1 MKNMARGEKKQKY
14 VDIHYLYIKDRRSVK
29 SAVFGEP
36 WEEFFHF
43 IPAEQMKTGVE
54 QGGIRFPN
62 MEFTKKKDFS
72 NKNILFFLIFS
83 VLYMS

>member
-29 SAVFGEP
+29 SAVFGES

-43 IPAEQMKTGVE
+43 IPAEQMKTGLNRGVSVS
-54 QGGIRFPN
+54 QTWNLR
-62 MEFTKKKDFS
+62 KKKTFQI
-72 NKNILFFLIFS
+72 KTYCFF
-83 VLYMS
+83 

>member
-43 IPAEQMKTGVE
+43 IPAEQMKTGLNR
-54 QGGIRFPN
+54 GDIRSPN
-62 MEFTKKKDFS
+62 MEFTKKKTFQI
-72 NKNILFFLIFS
+72 KIYCFF
-83 VLYMS
+83 

>member
-1 MKNMARGEKKQKY
+1 MENMARGEKKQKY

-43 IPAEQMKTGVE
+43 IPAEQMKTG
-54 QGGIRFPN
+54 G
-62 MEFTKKKDFS
+62 
-72 NKNILFFLIFS
+72 
-83 VLYMS
+83 

>member
-1 MKNMARGEKKQKY
+1 MGRVLSFYSGGANKN
-14 VDIHYLYIKDRRSVK
+14 
-29 SAVFGEP
+29 
-36 WEEFFHF
+36 
-43 IPAEQMKTGVE
+43 GVE